1 MVAVFSAKD
10 DAEHPSSSA
19 AMVNRWC
26 RDGADRRLVWLRPPV
41 LVDAGN
47 RTDHVRLAI
56 DHVSAIHH
64 DGRNLGDAKAPG
76 IGNALVGGADPS
88 LQVCTAQLQALPD
101 DGAGALWIGG

>member
-1 MVAVFSAKD
+1 MART
-10 DAEHPSSSA
+10 DASS
-19 AMVNRWC
+19 
-26 RDGADRRLVWLRPPV
+26 WLRPPV

-47 RTDHVRLAI
+47 RTGHVRLAI

-88 LQVCTAQLQALPD
+88 LQVCTAQLQALLGP
-101 DGAGALWIGG
+101 I